1 MYPSIWHH
9 IQVHCPLRIQ
19 EETWRTGKVLTW
31 MLLSDLDKTSY
42 KQDKTSS
49 QIISPIVKSN
59 FYITKQGLRDRI
71 WYQENGVPKNW
82 IWPQKC
88 EILWRGH
95 PLIPLVS
102 PKKVHRCPKK
112 PPEDLAKFWLK
123 MPLLTFWSIVG
134 SFLHRYASVIPFWK
148 AETLIS
154 MVLKQI

>member
-1 MYPSIWHH
+1 MRQNKFYGGWVVGVKGDFSVSLCPFLRSFWHMDTKWTQSLTINLYPSILHT
-9 IQVHCPLRIQ
+9 LYF
-19 EETWRTGKVLTW
+19 T
-31 MLLSDLDKTSY
+31 
-42 KQDKTSS
+42 
-49 QIISPIVKSN
+49 
-59 FYITKQGLRDRI
+59 FYGDRI
-71 WYQENGVPKNW
+71 WYRENGVPKNW

-95 PLIPLVS
+95 PLIPLVA

-148 AETLIS
+148 AET
-154 MVLKQI
+154 